1 MRAACE
7 YGETKMIVLK
17 YVGEGQYVVGVPATD
32 LTREQIDASGYTV
45 EQLLKFHSG
54 AVYIYEAVNNGQ

>member
-1 MRAACE
+1 
-7 YGETKMIVLK
+7 MIVLK